1 MMLTVALEPSLRG
14 MNHRT
19 APRRQRAAAL
29 VVSFILVTTG
39 LLACG
44 GEPPAL
50 CQSLDTLAASVEK
63 LRAADVKDPTA
74 FQSELTTVQDNLQ
87 KVREDAGEQW
97 ATEIA
102 AVESSAATVKA
113 SLQAA
118 AASPSAASL
127 SAVVDAARALQVS
140 FADLKAVASASC

>member
-1 MMLTVALEPSLRG
+1 MMPSVGLEPSLRG
-14 MNHRT
+14 MNDRT
-19 APRRQRAAAL
+19 ATRRRRGAAL
-29 VVSFILVTTG
+29 LLSFVLVPAG
-39 LLACG
+39 LVACG

-63 LRAADVKDPTA
+63 LRGVDVKDQSA
-74 FQSELTTVQDNLQ
+74 FQSELATVQTNLQ

-102 AVESSAATVKA
+102 AVESDAATVKS

-127 SAVVDAARALQVS
+127 SAVVDATRALQTA